1 MTRLAVLSGAVAAC
15 FVAAAS
21 AYGAQVS
28 DGSFTSAARFMERDG
43 ETLYKNICA
52 ACHMPNG
59 EGARGAAAYPALAR
73 NAKLQAPGYPVFM
86 VLNGRNA
93 MPAFARFLGDAQVA
107 AVVNYVRTHFGNS
120 YSDLVSPADVT
131 PARPPGSSEAPSDP
145 DTDF

>member
-1 MTRLAVLSGAVAAC
+1 MMSSPVLRAAVTAYCVT
-15 FVAAAS
+15 VAAA
-21 AYGAQVS
+21 YGAPS
-28 DGSFTSAARFMERDG
+28 NDGSFSSAARFMERDG

-73 NAKLQAPGYPVFM
+73 NAKLQVPGYPVFM

-107 AVVNYVRTHFGNS
+107 AVVNYVRTHFGNA
-120 YSDLVSPADVT
+120 YADLVSPTDVT
-131 PARPPGSSEAPSDP
+131 PARPANGSEAPTDP
-145 DTDF
+145 CTDF

>member
-1 MTRLAVLSGAVAAC
+1 MSARTLVGLTLTALFSSAAC
-15 FVAAAS
+15 
-21 AYGAQVS
+21 AQSV
-28 DGSFTSAARFMERDG
+28 DGSFASASRFMERDG

-73 NAKLQAPGYPVFM
+73 NAKLQAAGYPVFM

-93 MPAFARFLGDAQVA
+93 MPSFARFLSDAQVA

-120 YSDLVSPADVT
+120 HTDLVSAADVT
-131 PARPPGSSEAPSDP
+131 PVRQANGSEAPSDP
-145 DTDF
+145 DPDF

>member
-1 MTRLAVLSGAVAAC
+1 MILHPILSGTVAAC
-15 FVAAAS
+15 LVAIVPVSAA
-21 AYGAQVS
+21 QPN
-28 DGSFTSAARFMERDG
+28 DGSFTSVARFMERDG

-52 ACHMPNG
+52 ACHMPGG

-73 NAKLQAPGYPVFM
+73 NAKLQAQGYPVFM

-120 YSDLVSPADVT
+120 YTDLVSPADVT
-131 PARPPGSSEAPSDP
+131 PQRPANASEAPTDP
-145 DTDF
+145 CTDF